1 MRLQRSVIPVMLSVT
16 VSSLWVEMDPRA
28 FLLKGVCTMQNKRDV
43 ILDVDQRPTPGH
55 WLGLSLQHM
64 FSMFGST
71 VLVPILVG
79 LNPGIALFSSGV
91 GTLMY
96 LLITKHKIPAYMGS
110 SFSFIVPMLALMK
123 TTGYPGIA
131 QGTIAVGCVYLIVSL
146 IVSAIGSAWI
156 DRVLPPIVVG
166 PIVMVIGLSLAGTAA
181 KDATMNGTH
190 YDLKYFVVALLT
202 LLITIIFNMYFKGF
216 LGLIPILLGIISGYV
231 IACLFGIVDF
241 SGVQAAHWFSLPA
254 FQIPF
259 VSYHP
264 QFYWGAIL
272 SMAPIAFV
280 TMTEHLGHIMVLDE
294 LTGRNYFK
302 DPGLNHTLAGDGT
315 ASIIA
320 GFVGGPP
327 ITSYG
332 ENIGVLAITRVHS
345 VYVLAGA
352 AVFAIF
358 FSFVGKLSALIESI
372 PAPVIGGI
380 SFLLFGVIASSG
392 LRVLIERHVNFDKKR
407 NLMIASVILVIGIGN
422 AYLQLGQYQFSGLA
436 VAAVLGIILN
446 LVLPEEARSET
457 KA

>member
-1 MRLQRSVIPVMLSVT
+1 M
-16 VSSLWVEMDPRA
+16 A
-28 FLLKGVCTMQNKRDV
+28 HRDNV
-43 ILDVDQRPTPGH
+43 VLDVDERPAPWH
-55 WLGLSLQHM
+55 WFGLSLQHM

-110 SFSFIVPMLALMK
+110 SFSFIVPMMALMK

-131 QGTIAVGCVYLIVSL
+131 QGTIAVGCVYLIVSV
-146 IVSAIGSAWI
+146 IVTLLGSKWI

-166 PIVMVIGLSLAGTAA
+166 PIVVVIGLSLAGTAA
-181 KDATMNGTH
+181 KDATINSVTGH
-190 YDLKYFVVALLT
+190 YDLRFFAVAMLT
-202 LLITIIFNMYFKGF
+202 MAITVIFNMYFKGF
-216 LGLIPILLGIISGYV
+216 LGLIPILMGIVAGYI
-231 IACLFGIVDF
+231 IAVLFGVVNF
-241 SGVQAAHWFSLPA
+241 TPVMKAHWFSLPD

-259 VSYHP
+259 VDYHP
-264 QFYWGAIL
+264 QLYWGAIL

-280 TMTEHLGHIMVLDE
+280 TMTEHLGHIMVLNE
-294 LTGRNYFK
+294 LTERNYFK

-327 ITSYG
+327 VTSYG
-332 ENIGVLAITRVHS
+332 ENIGVMAITRVHS
-345 VYVLAGA
+345 VYVIAGA
-352 AVFAIF
+352 AAFAIF
-358 FSFVGKLSALIESI
+358 FSFIGKLSALIESI
-372 PAPVIGGI
+372 PSPVIGGI

-392 LRVLIERHVNFDKKR
+392 LRVMIENKIDFNEKR

-422 AYLQLGQYQFSGLA
+422 AYLQLGKYQFSGLA
-436 VAAVLGIILN
+436 VAAVLGILMNLIL
-446 LVLPEEARSET
+446 PQKAKSEV
-457 KA
+457 

>member
-1 MRLQRSVIPVMLSVT
+1 
-16 VSSLWVEMDPRA
+16 
-28 FLLKGVCTMQNKRDV
+28 MQNKRDV

-55 WLGLSLQHM
+55 WLGLSVQHM

-327 ITSYG
+327 VTSYG